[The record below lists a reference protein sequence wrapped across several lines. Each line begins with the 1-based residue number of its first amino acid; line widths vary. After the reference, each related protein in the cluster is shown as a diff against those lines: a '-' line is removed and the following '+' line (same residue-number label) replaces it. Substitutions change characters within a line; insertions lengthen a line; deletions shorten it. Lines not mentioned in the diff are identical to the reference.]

1 MKQKS
6 AHSDS
11 VRCCCA
17 LVHGGACIAY
27 RSCVSCGMRHIHTT
41 QLVLVMDSW
50 VTSQTFVSLVF
61 HHVLRNLYAY
71 THLNNMTAWSHVLRR
86 NKATVQ
92 IFMDRP
98 VQKKKPL
105 FRSLWIDQF
114 KKKAIWRKKGGK
126 TTTEL
131 VFTRVFLISSS
142 LDCHWLF
149 RLYLFLCVCFAP

>member
-1 MKQKS
+1 MQKR

-11 VRCCCA
+11 VRWCCA

-86 NKATVQ
+86 NKAIVQ
-92 IFMDRP
+92 IFLDRP
-98 VQKKKPL
+98 VQ
-105 FRSLWIDQF
+105 